1 MKDRILQRPTTST
14 CASYGGMFCSVLFC
28 CRVARVVFPTAST
41 ASRSCLQ
48 RRRNSFCFSYWCM
61 HGTDFPRGRSS
72 RALPCAPRVRPPQLQ
87 CAWGAGWGVSCARAR
102 RTRCVGSGSGYF
114 GVASHQP
121 ATDSG
126 SWVRRGP
133 DVRGVAARHGTRR
146 VRGKKKGWRGEK
158 HGCVGTMPFEL
169 VMIRWSTGWTRP
181 IRPRLGQCRRAG
193 AGAGVGTDVVVRG
206 RAGPRWSLAAVS
218 RVCCER
224 KESSIG
230 SFGRRNVTR

>member
-1 MKDRILQRPTTST
+1 M
-14 CASYGGMFCSVLFC
+14 C

-61 HGTDFPRGRSS
+61 HGTDSPRGRSS

-146 VRGKKKGWRGEK
+146 VRGGKKGWRGGK

-206 RAGPRWSLAAVS
+206 RAEVVARR
-218 RVCCER
+218 RVKGLLRTQGIIHRFFRPAQCDALMLLPGLG
-224 KESSIG
+224 SSMLIVAG
-230 SFGRRNVTR
+230 VRHVCVCV

>member
-1 MKDRILQRPTTST
+1 M
-14 CASYGGMFCSVLFC
+14 C

-61 HGTDFPRGRSS
+61 HGTDSPRGRSS

-87 CAWGAGWGVSCARAR
+87 CAWGAGWGGELCASTTHAMRRVGAR
-102 RTRCVGSGSGYF
+102 IFRRRVAPASNRQRELGSAWTGRT
-114 GVASHQP
+114 
-121 ATDSG
+121 
-126 SWVRRGP
+126 WRRGT
-133 DVRGVAARHGTRR
+133 ARHPSRPWE
-146 VRGKKKGWRGEK
+146 KKGWRGEK

-181 IRPRLGQCRRAG
+181 IRPRLGQCRRAGAG

>member
-1 MKDRILQRPTTST
+1 MKDRILQRPTTTT
-14 CASYGGMFCSVLFC
+14 CASYGSMFCC
-28 CRVARVVFPTAST
+28 VAVSRAS
-41 ASRSCLQ
+41 SFQ
-48 RRRNSFCFSYWCM
+48 RRQQHRAPACRDVETVSVSPTGACM
-61 HGTDFPRGRSS
+61 EQIPPVGGRLVPCRAALASGHHSCSAHGARDG
-72 RALPCAPRVRPPQLQ
+72 
-87 CAWGAGWGVSCARAR
+87 GVSCARAR
-102 RTRCVGSGSGYF
+102 RTRCVGSGPGYF

>member
-1 MKDRILQRPTTST
+1 
-14 CASYGGMFCSVLFC
+14 V
-28 CRVARVVFPTAST
+28 
-41 ASRSCLQ
+41 
-48 RRRNSFCFSYWCM
+48 
-61 HGTDFPRGRSS
+61 
-72 RALPCAPRVRPPQLQ
+72 LPC
-87 CAWGAGWGVSCARAR
+87 RAR
-102 RTRCVGSGSGYF
+102 RLSNGVNSIALLLAETSKQFLFLLLVHAWNRFPPWAVVSCPAVRPSRPATTAAVRMGRGMGGELCASTTHAMRRVGARPGYF